1 MFTQIKKNLAFL
13 SLAFL
18 ACACNEKVTQNAP
31 YGTLDQ
37 FPVIAEKTVVGEDTL
52 ITCDITEVDQAYSI
66 KLSDLVSSFEM
77 VKLDNQDD
85 ALIREKRLVEVSDH
99 YIGIIGEPGYKL
111 FDRQG
116 NYLCD
121 VGAEGQGPGEYD
133 AICDVQIDE
142 ANDRIY
148 LLAFQTKNI
157 LAYNLKGEYL
167 FSIPLCCKEL
177 PKGQINVETEKGIV
191 TVVALPFSNYNLHT
205 VWKQDFDGNLI
216 EGVTL
221 PHLEVHPDFSNEIQG
236 NMPARDSLSSFYI
249 TRAATT
255 QDTLYRY
262 NTVANEIKPQ
272 FTAILPLNGNQNVPF
287 HNYIEYPTFYVVE
300 IKEKVMKGADYT
312 GATTGKIIIDK
323 KTLKGGYFDLLV
335 DQVGGIP
342 YNQYFAFSRHGY
354 FIMNIEPGNLEDE
367 IKSALKHQKAL
378 TEEDKKKLNAF
389 LEEVSSA
396 DQTNNYL
403 FLGKWKTR

>member
-1 MFTQIKKNLAFL
+1 M
-13 SLAFL
+13 
-18 ACACNEKVTQNAP
+18 
-31 YGTLDQ
+31 
-37 FPVIAEKTVVGEDTL
+37 PV
-52 ITCDITEVDQAYSI
+52 
-66 KLSDLVSSFEM
+66 
-77 VKLDNQDD
+77 
-85 ALIREKRLVEVSDH
+85 
-99 YIGIIGEPGYKL
+99 
-111 FDRQG
+111 
-116 NYLCD
+116 
-121 VGAEGQGPGEYD
+121 
-133 AICDVQIDE
+133 
-142 ANDRIY
+142 
-148 LLAFQTKNI
+148 
-157 LAYNLKGEYL
+157 
-167 FSIPLCCKEL
+167 
-177 PKGQINVETEKGIV
+177 
-191 TVVALPFSNYNLHT
+191 
-205 VWKQDFDGNLI
+205 
-216 EGVTL
+216 
-221 PHLEVHPDFSNEIQG
+221 
-236 NMPARDSLSSFYI
+236 RDSLSSFYI

-287 HNYIEYPTFYVVE
+287 HNYMEYPTFYVVE

-342 YNQYFAFSRHGY
+342 YKQYFTFSRHGY

-403 FLGKWKTR
+403 FLGKWKTN